1 MKLDDLRKFNFVN
14 KIIEITNSKKYI
26 IISDQDLINI
36 LFNNQTGK
44 KSHFKWL
51 KFWWYIFKKYI
62 LDLIKLF
69 DCTYNY
75 FPSVYCDNIDQCD
88 LSEGIKIVHGVNG
101 FFEKSKDN
109 VFHILVNKLIDV
121 ILFSFIFNDFKIYLF
136 WI

>member
-1 MKLDDLRKFNFVN
+1 MKLDDLRRFNFVN

-44 KSHFKWL
+44 NLKMIQNSIVYYFKIY
-51 KFWWYIFKKYI
+51 F

-121 ILFSFIFNDFKIYLF
+121 ILFSLIFNYFIIYLL
-136 WI
+136 